1 LQHCSADAREG
12 GKEDAMLR
20 DGHVTVMVK
29 DLERA
34 IGFYTTQ
41 LGLSLKLHVPGKW
54 AEVQGAGL
62 TIGLHGSAGP
72 GKAPAPDSGA
82 GHVSIG
88 FTVDRLDTA
97 MPELNARGIQFGP
110 HVSSDGPVKLAFFSD
125 PDGTPLYLCELT
137 PEASS
142 STVMAGSGEERGFKR

>member
-1 LQHCSADAREG
+1 
-12 GKEDAMLR
+12 MLR

-54 AEVQGAGL
+54 AEVQGADL
-62 TIGLHGSAGP
+62 TIGLHGP
-72 GKAPAPDSGA
+72 GEHGAPAAANGT
-82 GHVSIG
+82 VSIG
-88 FTVDRLDTA
+88 FTVDRLDVA
-97 MPELNARGIQFGP
+97 MPALQERGIQFAPQVAG
-110 HVSSDGPVKLAFFSD
+110 DGPVKLAFFKD
-125 PDGTPLYLCELT
+125 PDGTSLYLCELQ

-142 STVMAGSGEERGFKR
+142 TAVMAGSAEDRGFHPTPGKSY

>member
-1 LQHCSADAREG
+1 
-12 GKEDAMLR
+12 MLR
-20 DGHVTVMVK
+20 DGHVMIMVK

-54 AEVQGAGL
+54 AEVQGADL
-62 TIGLHGSAGP
+62 TIGLHGSDGH
-72 GKAPAPDSGA
+72 GVSPAPGSG
-82 GHVSIG
+82 GGSLSIG

-97 MPELNARGIQFGP
+97 MPALQERGIQFAPQVVG
-110 HVSSDGPVKLAFFSD
+110 DGPVKLAYFKD
-125 PDGTPLYLCELT
+125 PDGTPLYLCELS

-142 STVMAGSGEERGFKR
+142 SAVMAGTADERGFKTT

>member
-1 LQHCSADAREG
+1 
-12 GKEDAMLR
+12 MLR
-20 DGHVTVMVK
+20 DGHVMIMVK

-54 AEVQGAGL
+54 AEVQGADL
-62 TIGLHGSAGP
+62 TIGLHGSDGHGASPTP
-72 GKAPAPDSGA
+72 GGKG
-82 GHVSIG
+82 GGVSIG

-97 MPELNARGIQFGP
+97 MPALQERGVEFAPG
-110 HVSSDGPVKLAFFSD
+110 VVGDGPVKLAYFKD
-125 PDGTPLYLCELT
+125 PDGTPLYLCELC

-142 STVMAGSGEERGFKR
+142 TAVMAGTVDERGFKST